1 MFRKQLFDSDG
12 KLLRWLY
19 WDDAASTLMGVP
31 TKKDVGRRVL
41 SVKVVPKHDV
51 AETKDL
57 FVVQVIP
64 EKHEE
69 LKHRN
74 GKVSSLYI
82 WPEVPSSTALPGF
95 IVLTTEALHWQRF
108 NWLLDEQ
115 QVPLALPLPELI
127 VGTRNLLASFVL
139 LPPAFQT
146 VSFGTKTL
154 SNPKHLSWN

>member
-1 MFRKQLFDSDG
+1 MRRNFLWKFRMSCKQLFDTDG

-74 GKVSSLYI
+74 GKVSLLILFGQKFSRSA
-82 WPEVPSSTALPGF
+82 ELPGF
-95 IVLTTEALHWQRF
+95 IRWRHSIGNGSTGSWTNNRYHQ
-108 NWLLDEQ
+108 
-115 QVPLALPLPELI
+115 PCHY
-127 VGTRNLLASFVL
+127 RN
-139 LPPAFQT
+139 
-146 VSFGTKTL
+146 
-154 SNPKHLSWN
+154 